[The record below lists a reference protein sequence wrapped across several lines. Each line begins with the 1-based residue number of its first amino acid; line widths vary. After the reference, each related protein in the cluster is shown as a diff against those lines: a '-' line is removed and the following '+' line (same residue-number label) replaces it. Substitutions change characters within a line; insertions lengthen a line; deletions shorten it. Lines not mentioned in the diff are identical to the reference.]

1 MALILLLIF
10 CTFFCDVASA
20 QDEEQEQVTT
30 LQSGDVAPFSG
41 TLFSTVAAARLLI
54 ELESSQEACDLRMNE
69 ALELQSAETQ
79 YLVDIERIK
88 GEFCELRNEEILDI
102 KDGHID
108 LLNGELKKRN
118 TPAISA
124 WYVGGILTGILA
136 TSFGVW
142 AVSQASTAN

>member
-1 MALILLLIF
+1 
-10 CTFFCDVASA
+10 
-20 QDEEQEQVTT
+20 
-30 LQSGDVAPFSG
+30 
-41 TLFSTVAAARLLI
+41 
-54 ELESSQEACDLRMNE
+54 MNE

-118 TPAISA
+118 TPTISA

-136 TSFGVW
+136 TSLGVW